1 MKKIVL
7 IAAVALFGS
16 SMIFT
21 SCAKKKDW
29 VCKCTVMGVALP
41 DGPILDKKE
50 KDAEAAC
57 QSIEDA
63 ANSQPNANASCT
75 LSEK

>member
-29 VCKCTVMGVALP
+29 VCKCTMLGVTMP
-41 DGPILDKKE
+41 DAPILDKK
-50 KDAEAAC
+50 KGDAEDACKAA
-57 QSIEDA
+57 EDA
-63 ANSQPNANASCT
+63 GNSMQPGSTSCN